1 MDGMI
6 PITDETCGTNP
17 TPTVGYQILT
27 TALFEGKRDKSPSDL
42 KTIHIYFGHQS
53 NSQRLS
59 RNFPFNDGQDT
70 SKSHFYLGGIIWI
83 STLLVLSLSV
93 ACQGGEFPDIVNFLI
108 DLMRYPNVKVH
119 GDVFP
124 TLLVLVCS
132 DIQVVRRFLEC
143 KLVSVYSPGG
153 KMSIIIYLVGV
164 CFYAALPLTTVSG
177 TDFAQKI
184 CCASFL
190 DDVKFYH
197 AVGVSV
203 FLWASWH
210 QNRAVNQFA
219 KLRQNKSG
227 SVENTRHHI
236 PHGGLFQFVSCPHY
250 TMEIIIYLSLCIIT
264 AFQNNMLVALF
275 VFVLINQVVTGYFT
289 HAWYKE
295 TFKNYPKDRKAVLPF
310 LL

>member
-1 MDGMI
+1 MI
-6 PITDETCGTNP
+6 SLCSLIWGVCSVWVLLG
-17 TPTVGYQILT
+17 
-27 TALFEGKRDKSPSDL
+27 ALFVAFPQYSPAVILDLYVYGKIRKTDGKSKQSDFL
-42 KTIHIYFGHQS
+42 
-53 NSQRLS
+53 L
-59 RNFPFNDGQDT
+59 FPKSFF
-70 SKSHFYLGGIIWI
+70 SHFYLGGIIWI